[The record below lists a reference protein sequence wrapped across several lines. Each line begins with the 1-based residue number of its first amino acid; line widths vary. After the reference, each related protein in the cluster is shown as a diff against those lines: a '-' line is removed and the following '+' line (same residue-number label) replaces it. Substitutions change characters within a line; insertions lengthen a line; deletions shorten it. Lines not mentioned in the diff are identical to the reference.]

1 MTLIAHSSHWL
12 VNAAYVM
19 PFAVFLAWLFVTTV
33 RERRQAGKEG
43 RDAPDA

>member
-1 MTLIAHSSHWL
+1 MPTIAHTSHWL

-19 PFAVFLAWLFVTTV
+19 PFVVFLVWLFVTTV

-43 RDAPDA
+43 RDVPDT